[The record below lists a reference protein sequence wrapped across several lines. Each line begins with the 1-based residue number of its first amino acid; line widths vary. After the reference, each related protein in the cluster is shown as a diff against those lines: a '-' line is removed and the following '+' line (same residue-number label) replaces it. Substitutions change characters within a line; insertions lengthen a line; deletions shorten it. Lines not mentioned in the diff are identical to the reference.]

1 MMAEMEP
8 LSILIASAVSIGFV
22 HTLIGVDH
30 TLPFVVLGRAQG
42 WSYRKTALITALCGA
57 GHVASSVVLGVL
69 GIGLGVALGQLE
81 WIEATRGSI
90 AAWFLIVFGLAYAGW
105 SFARSRRGQRH
116 VHAHADGMVH
126 AHGETS
132 ETHGHASDGSPS
144 KLSPA
149 ALTAWSLF
157 VIFVLCPC
165 EPLIPLLMVPA
176 FDLGAWAA
184 VPVTVAFAVTTIGTM
199 LLLVTAGYYGLGTP
213 VWKRLAGHANTFAGL
228 AIAASGLA
236 IQLFGI

>member
-1 MMAEMEP
+1 MEQ
-8 LSILIASAVSIGFV
+8 LQILIVSAVSIGFV
-22 HTLIGVDH
+22 HTLIGIDH

-42 WSYRKTALITALCGA
+42 WSYRKTAGVTILCGL

-69 GIGLGVALGQLE
+69 GIGLGVAIGHLE
-81 WIEATRGSI
+81 WVEATRGSF

-105 SFARSRRGQRH
+105 SLARGRRRQRR
-116 VHAHADGMVH
+116 VHAHGGMVH
-126 AHGETS
+126 AHDDPAGHV
-132 ETHGHASDGSPS
+132 HGSR
-144 KLSPA
+144 LSPA

-157 VIFVLCPC
+157 IIFVLGPC

-176 FDLGAWAA
+176 FDLGTWAA

-199 LLLVTAGYYGLGTP
+199 LLLVTAGYYGLALP
-213 VWKRLAGHANTFAGL
+213 AFKRLEGHANTLAGL